1 MRKKILIPI
10 ILVLSFISS
19 ITGYYYYHKHP
30 EETEIAQ
37 KSEKKQL
44 YTCPMHP
51 QIISEKPGSCPICG
65 MDLVPLGKEN
75 GQAEKK
81 EEKDEVDGLTKIY
94 ISDKQANLL
103 GVTFESVKKREIK
116 KEIIANATVV
126 TNESKIYKVNTKIS
140 GWIEKLYVNQ
150 TGQYVK
156 KGEPLF
162 EVYSPELLSAQEEY
176 ISVLKALEK
185 SNNPNLKNSLESLK
199 ESAKER
205 LKLLDVSIN
214 DIESLEKNNKAKKTV
229 TVYSPATGYVF
240 EKMVFEGQR
249 VMMNDVVMT
258 ISDIS
263 SLWAE
268 ADIFQP
274 DIPFVRI
281 GTPVEL
287 SLPYWKER
295 KFYGKINFI
304 YPAIN
309 PDTRTLKVRMEI
321 ENRDLILKPQMFAEA
336 KISYSIGNKISVS
349 ETAVFRTGTKEY
361 VFIKDKDN
369 HIKPVLVKTGLLSGD
384 GYYEILEGLKVGDIV
399 VSSANFLIDSES
411 SLKSAYKMAVEEHKH

>member
-1 MRKKILIPI
+1 
-10 ILVLSFISS
+10 
-19 ITGYYYYHKHP
+19 
-30 EETEIAQ
+30 
-37 KSEKKQL
+37 
-44 YTCPMHP
+44 MHP

-75 GQAEKK
+75 GQTEKK
-81 EEKDEVDGLTKIY
+81 EEKDEVEGLTKIY
-94 ISDKQANLL
+94 VSDKQANLL
-103 GVTFESVKKREIK
+103 GVTYEPVKRREIK
-116 KEIIANATVV
+116 KEIIASATIV

-140 GWIEKLYVNQ
+140 GWVEKLYVNQ

-162 EVYSPELLSAQEEY
+162 EIYSPELLSAQEEY
-176 ISVLKALEK
+176 ISVLKTLEK
-185 SNNPNLKNSLESLK
+185 SNNPNLKKSLESLK

-214 DIESLEKNNKAKKTV
+214 DIEALETTKKAKRTV

-249 VMMNDVVMT
+249 VMMNDIVVT
-258 ISDIS
+258 ISDLS
-263 SLWAE
+263 SVWAE

-274 DIPFVRI
+274 DIPFVKV

-287 SLPYWKER
+287 SLPYWKEK
-295 KFYGKINFI
+295 KFYGKVNFI
-304 YPAIN
+304 YPTIN
-309 PDTRTLKVRMEI
+309 PDTRTLKVRMEVQ
-321 ENRDLILKPQMFAEA
+321 NKDLVLKPQMFAEA
-336 KISYSIGNKISVS
+336 KISYSIGSKISVS
-349 ETAVFRTGTKEY
+349 ETAVFRTGKKEY
-361 VFIKDKDN
+361 VFIKDKDD
-369 HIKPVLVKTGLLSGD
+369 HIKPVFVKTGLLSGD
-384 GYYEILEGLKVGDIV
+384 GYYEILEGLKVGDMV